1 MCCSRGRPRR
11 ASSWTRRSRPWP
23 FQSRRCGSSTASV
36 RCRAGCKCST
46 WATGVPSAPTRESES
61 PISSISSVPLPRF
74 GTRRPSFS
82 HQFPSN
88 PKFKNPFDC
97 RFRVVLFGRVNY
109 RVLPGFTEFYWVLPS
124 FTWCDWVSPIL
135 YLVIADFSWFLTFI
149 TWFKWVLTLFFS
161 GLTTFYLVFIG
172 FYIADLAHFKLD
184 KLIR

>member
-88 PKFKNPFDC
+88 PKFKSPFDC

-124 FTWCDWVSPIL
+124 FTRFLLGITLFCWVLPSFKVSPDFQ
-135 YLVIADFSWFLTFI
+135 YLQEPLRLSFPCGFI
-149 TWFKWVLTLFFS
+149 FGGSIT
-161 GLTTFYLVFIG
+161 
-172 FYIADLAHFKLD
+172 
-184 KLIR
+184 